1 MGFNPRPLF
10 DKIPVGREIFL
21 DDLIVYPRKRRGR
34 IRNFANQYIGLSSTG
49 TAKSPRRK
57 EAEDD
62 KTESFGVRVSPRSCP
77 SVFRFSQVTWQAE
90 ALLFRETKLYWISIL
105 ESLLV
110 KLIFTS
116 TGFSTSY
123 QYLKLALLMLC
134 VAAQSGRS
142 NHPKMPI
149 FLIALFFFFA
159 IIPNLRL
166 NFHLLCLIFAKLL
179 FSYGYLFNRNCI
191 SIDPVR
197 QSHSSAIAV
206 PLRASGRNGERQFVG
221 SGLRRRSRRAMPHA
235 ASERIY
241 SHRPQCRGYCRP
253 AKTIPARKIYLRFV
267 SAAPPF

>member
-149 FLIALFFFFA
+149 FLIALFFFCNNTKSATEFPFA
-159 IIPNLRL
+159 LSYICKVTIFLWLSIQPKLHL
-166 NFHLLCLIFAKLL
+166 N
-179 FSYGYLFNRNCI
+179 
-191 SIDPVR
+191 
-197 QSHSSAIAV
+197 
-206 PLRASGRNGERQFVG
+206 
-221 SGLRRRSRRAMPHA
+221 RSRP
-235 ASERIY
+235 
-241 SHRPQCRGYCRP
+241 
-253 AKTIPARKIYLRFV
+253 TIPFISDCCTPTCKRPKWRKAV
-267 SAAPPF
+267 CWKWVAAKVAACHASCRE